1 MKSRLL
7 MASAIV
13 ALTCGT
19 AYAGK
24 TADQVR
30 IYINPGHG
38 SWTGNDRPCQ
48 TIGRQPYTI
57 ENVDTTGFF
66 ESNTNLHKGFA
77 LLDKLVE
84 AGVPFDRTKN
94 QTNSNP
100 DRIGAALDMS
110 QHIVMSH
117 VKVGPYPAHKGDDN
131 GAYNRPLSGI
141 REEVE
146 ANNFDVFISI
156 HSNAAGEGSPT
167 IYPLFL
173 LSDKDDEN

>member
-1 MKSRLL
+1 

-48 TIGRQPYTI
+48 TIGRQPYNI

-77 LLDKLVE
+77 LLDKLV
-84 AGVPFDRTKN
+84 ARQGWSVPCTQRRR
-94 QTNSNP
+94 QR
-100 DRIGAALDMS
+100 RIQPSA
-110 QHIVMSH
+110 V
-117 VKVGPYPAHKGDDN
+117 
-131 GAYNRPLSGI
+131 
-141 REEVE
+141 
-146 ANNFDVFISI
+146 
-156 HSNAAGEGSPT
+156 
-167 IYPLFL
+167 
-173 LSDKDDEN
+173 

>member
-1 MKSRLL
+1 

-48 TIGRQPYTI
+48 TIGRQPYNI

-84 AGVPFDRTKN
+84 AGVPFDRAKN

-117 VKVGPYPAHKGDDN
+117 VKVRPHPAHKGDDK
-131 GAYNRPLSGI
+131 GAYNRPL
-141 REEVE
+141 
-146 ANNFDVFISI
+146 
-156 HSNAAGEGSPT
+156 
-167 IYPLFL
+167 
-173 LSDKDDEN
+173 

>member
-48 TIGRQPYTI
+48 TIGRQPYNI

-66 ESNTNLHKGFA
+66 ESNTNASQRF
-77 LLDKLVE
+77 
-84 AGVPFDRTKN
+84 RTPR
-94 QTNSNP
+94 QACRGWRT
-100 DRIGAALDMS
+100 
-110 QHIVMSH
+110 V
-117 VKVGPYPAHKGDDN
+117 
-131 GAYNRPLSGI
+131 RPHQKPNEL
-141 REEVE
+141 
-146 ANNFDVFISI
+146 
-156 HSNAAGEGSPT
+156 
-167 IYPLFL
+167 
-173 LSDKDDEN
+173 